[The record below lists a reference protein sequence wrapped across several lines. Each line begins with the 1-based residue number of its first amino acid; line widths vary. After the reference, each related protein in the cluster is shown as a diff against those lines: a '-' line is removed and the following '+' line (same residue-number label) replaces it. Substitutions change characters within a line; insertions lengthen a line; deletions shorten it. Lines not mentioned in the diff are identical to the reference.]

1 MRYPWYIQEQKRQT
15 EVAYDEL
22 PGVGVSR
29 LRASGAIKPED
40 KTTIIKF
47 WLLNKETPP
56 AGAYEEVEF
65 TVGVALHRFPGG
77 GSWSFFVCPCGCR
90 CRTIRLY
97 EGKLACRRCLQK
109 RGLRS
114 RIHMI
119 PASERYYYTGPKR
132 RAKLNSR
139 ECARL
144 HPRWPTQTMERR
156 KRMQRAL
163 DRSRLVAL
171 QAEIKQFQKEFPGEI
186 P

>member
-1 MRYPWYIQEQKRQT
+1 
-15 EVAYDEL
+15 
-22 PGVGVSR
+22 

-77 GSWSFFVCPCGCR
+77 GSWSFFVCPCGRR
-90 CRTIRLY
+90 CRIIRLY
-97 EGKLACRRCLQK
+97 EGKLACKRCLQA

-119 PASERYYYTGPKR
+119 AHHERYFYTAPKR
-132 RAKLNSR
+132 RKMIYSR
-139 ECARL
+139 EPLRL
-144 HPRWPTQTMERR
+144 HPRWPGQTMERR
-156 KRMQRAL
+156 AKMKWALERSKMVMEAAELKRLR
-163 DRSRLVAL
+163 
-171 QAEIKQFQKEFPGEI
+171 KKYPGEFP
-186 P
+186 